1 MTFAHPWV
9 LLLLLAPLLLLA
21 WTWRRRTGAVVA
33 PFDGSRARGS
43 RWLGVVVDAAETLP
57 VLLLAAAIVM
67 LAGPQRLSEPQTRRV
82 LTNIEFCVDISGSM
96 TSKFGDGTRYDGAMK
111 AIEGFL
117 DKRKGDAF
125 GLTFFGNNVLHWVPL
140 TSDTSAI
147 RCAPPFMRPGHVPPW
162 FGGTMIGKAML
173 ACRDVLRQREEGDRM
188 LILVSDGDSADL
200 GGGNDMEIGETLRKD
215 GIVVYC
221 IHCAEYETP
230 DPVVN
235 IAAVTGGA
243 AFQADDPD
251 ALGTVF
257 ARIDGMQ
264 QTKLEKVSAE
274 TLDDF
279 EPWCLIGLSLLA
291 LASMT
296 AFGLRY
302 TPW

>member
-1 MTFAHPWV
+1 VTFAHPWL
-9 LLLLLAPLLLLA
+9 LLLLLAPLWLLA

-43 RWLGVVVDAAETLP
+43 RWLGVVVDTAESLP
-57 VLLLAAAIVM
+57 VLLLAAAIVL
-67 LAGPQRLSEPQTRRV
+67 LAGPQKLSEPKTRRV

-96 TSKFGDGTRYDGAMK
+96 TAKFGDGSRYDGAMK

-140 TSDTSAI
+140 TSDTSAV
-147 RCAPPFMRPGHVPPW
+147 RCAPPFMRPENVPPW
-162 FGGTMIGKAML
+162 FGGTEIGKALM
-173 ACRDVLRQREEGDRM
+173 ACREVLRQRDEGDRM
-188 LILVSDGDSADL
+188 LILVSDGDSSDL
-200 GGGNDMEIGETLRKD
+200 YGGNDMEIADTLRKD

-221 IHCAEYETP
+221 IHVAEYETP

-243 AFQADDPD
+243 AFQADDPA
-251 ALGTVF
+251 ALSTVF

-279 EPWCLIGLSLLA
+279 EPWCLLGLSLLA